1 MSSATLSDEARD
13 RPGLAAGLACYVMW
27 GLLPLLFQAA
37 GRAGADGLDIVAWRT
52 VFSLPVAAAL
62 VVWVG
67 QGRALLALGPRD
79 WAVLALSAAL
89 IAVNWLVYV
98 WAVTH
103 GRTLEGAL
111 GYYINPLLNML
122 AGRLLFGERMD
133 RAGWVA
139 GGLAAA
145 GVAVQT
151 AALGAFPWVSVALA
165 ASFCGY
171 GIVRKRARAPAQA
184 GLAAE
189 CAILLLPAVGAIAWM
204 AGRPG
209 GEVALLRGPEAAA
222 LLVLCGPATVAPLAC
237 FAIAARRLPLTTLGF
252 LQFVGP
258 TLQFGVGVANGEA
271 LTPLR
276 LASFALIWAGVA
288 VFVGAALWRGRAER
302 RAVSRAAQPA

>member
-1 MSSATLSDEARD
+1 MPAAAPTD
-13 RPGLAAGLACYVMW
+13 RTGLAAGLGCYVMW
-27 GLLPLLFQAA
+27 GLLPLLFQAVERT
-37 GRAGADGLDIVAWRT
+37 GAGAIDIVAWRT
-52 VFSLPVAAAL
+52 VFSLPIAL
-62 VVWVG
+62 GLALAVG
-67 QGRALLALGPRD
+67 QGRALRALTGRD
-79 WAVLALSAAL
+79 WATLALSSVL

-103 GRTLEGAL
+103 HRTLEGAL
-111 GYYINPLLNML
+111 GYYINPVLNML

-133 RAGWVA
+133 RAGWIA

-145 GVAVQT
+145 GVGVQT
-151 AALGAFPWVSVALA
+151 AALGAVPWVSLALA
-165 ASFCGY
+165 LSFCAY

-189 CAILLLPAVGAIAWM
+189 CAILFIPAVAALAWM
-204 AGRPG
+204 AAQPG
-209 GEVALLRGPEAAA
+209 GEVALLRGPDTAA
-222 LLVLCGPATVAPLAC
+222 LLLACGPATVAPLAC

-258 TLQFGVGVANGEA
+258 TIQFGVGVANGES